1 MTIVLHTN
9 NRNLDYHPHVHVLF
23 PAGGVDEKAKQW
35 KKIKGKYLFNEKALA
50 RVFRARFLH
59 ELNNAGFFIPYNTPK
74 KWIADCEYVGTGISA
89 LKYLARY
96 LYRGV
101 ISEKNI
107 VANRNGKVTFK
118 YIDNNK
124 ITRYRTLA
132 GEDFI
137 KLILQHVLPK
147 GFRRVRD
154 YGFLHSNAKKIRHLI
169 QIILRV
175 VINKVQVRPRP
186 LFKCKRCKSQMSIVK
201 FRKPVTESG

>member
-1 MTIVLHTN
+1 MQAFSSLIMLQKN
-9 NRNLDYHPHVHVLF
+9 GSLIANMS
-23 PAGGVDEKAKQW
+23 GQ
-35 KKIKGKYLFNEKALA
+35 
-50 RVFRARFLH
+50 VFL
-59 ELNNAGFFIPYNTPK
+59 LSNT
-74 KWIADCEYVGTGISA
+74 
-89 LKYLARY
+89 LARY

-107 VANRNGKVTFK
+107 VANRDGKVTFK

-124 ITRYRTLA
+124 ITRYRILD

-154 YGFLHSNAKKIRHLI
+154 YGFLHNNAKKIRHLI

-175 VINKVQVRPRP
+175 VVNKVQVRPRP
-186 LFKCKRCKSQMSIVK
+186 LFKCKPLQVSDVYC
-201 FRKPVTESG
+201 